1 MPLSIG
7 SLTERFAV
15 ALVSGVAAALTLF
28 LFPVAFALLG
38 GGAGDGGE
46 LVFGALFYTF
56 VFSKVGLSVVIGA
69 AVVGFCVGSERMA
82 NLFSFFWGTHTLWA
96 RFGTYL
102 NEKLGEWSVEYVI
115 PRRILLGLLVVLL
128 FVLAVVV
135 WKRSAPLI

>member
-1 MPLSIG
+1 MPLGSWIG
-7 SLTERFAV
+7 SLTERLLV

-28 LFPVAFALLG
+28 LFPVALALLG
-38 GGAGDGGE
+38 GGAGGGGE
-46 LVFGALFYTF
+46 LAFGALFYAF
-56 VFSKVGLSVVIGA
+56 VFSKVGLIVVIGA

-82 NLFSFFWGTHTLWA
+82 SVFSFFWGTHTLWA

-128 FVLAVVV
+128 FVLAIVV
-135 WKRSAPLI
+135 WKRSV